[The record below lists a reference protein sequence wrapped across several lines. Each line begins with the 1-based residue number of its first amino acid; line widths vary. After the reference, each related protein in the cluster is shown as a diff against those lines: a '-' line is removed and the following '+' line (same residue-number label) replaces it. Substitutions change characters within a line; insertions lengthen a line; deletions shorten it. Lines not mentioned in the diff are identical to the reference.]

1 MEVINESSG
10 CICIINVYTSRFREP
25 YGIYD
30 TDGLSKC
37 LKLKRE
43 AERNTNPDRIKWICK
58 QVKAEIDIDSTGK
71 LHINK
76 LIKE

>member
-1 MEVINESSG
+1 MKVAIVFALLMFTPAYLENPMEFMI
-10 CICIINVYTSRFREP
+10 
-25 YGIYD
+25 

-43 AERNTNPDRIKWICK
+43 AVRNTNPDRIKWVCK
-58 QVKAEIDIDSTGK
+58 EVKAEIEIDSLGK

-76 LIKE
+76 IIKE

>member
-1 MEVINESSG
+1 MFTPADLENPMEFMI
-10 CICIINVYTSRFREP
+10 
-25 YGIYD
+25 

-58 QVKAEIDIDSTGK
+58 QVKAEI
-71 LHINK
+71 
-76 LIKE
+76 E